1 MLRDVRSNV
10 TDGLLGFATATGDG
24 LHIKIGVSPSVT
36 EKPITILGS
45 MGAST
50 IKSKLGLSPL
60 ADAVMDAV
68 QGGAARVFCIPVA
81 ASTAGTIGE
90 VTKTG
95 DGGGSVTVQGSPN
108 NAYALTVR
116 FTAQGGLNTAAF
128 VYSIDGDNFSDE
140 ITVPVTGSYEIE
152 GTGLT
157 IKFTEASSPD
167 QKPSSFLV
175 RDTYTI
181 KTTAPSMTNGD
192 VLGAIEKIKSF
203 SEEFEF
209 VHIVG
214 ESTVELWEA
223 VSEAQKELMTV
234 CHKPCFFL
242 MEAAYPADEADGDL
256 SDWAL
261 KMEADRK
268 RIKNSDIQVCA
279 AWGRLVR
286 LDGTTQIVN
295 LAGLASGR
303 YAMTKVSVSIG
314 KTKDEDA
321 LGFPKTKLL
330 ELVPIGY
337 DSTVIELLDVAG
349 YMTFREY
356 DGLDDIFVYHT
367 KMMCKD
373 GSDFRYGIYKDYYSD
388 LSDMEFGEMFSA
400 GISDAVRAFKTS
412 GSGMAQAI
420 QNLGASA
427 TTAQVPLEEQLSVL
441 GMLQATMG
449 GAEAGTKYKAFLRS
463 ATKGGEALGLKFTDA
478 NNQLLSMPEIL
489 DILRGKFGE
498 TMDAAEKM
506 ELQKAFGDTEA
517 VALIDLMYN
526 KVGDL
531 QDNIVNM
538 YGSLGKGVSVT
549 EQMASAIQETEPE
562 RFERLKQRIHN
573 VTESIGNSL
582 LPTVNDLMSKGEG
595 VLTKVGSWI
604 EKNQE
609 LVKVI
614 MLIVLAVGGF
624 LAVGGTLI
632 ALISGVGLVV
642 TKTVGAFK
650 ILKGGF
656 ALARGAL
663 TPLISSVWSFTAAL
677 LANPVTW
684 VVIGIV
690 ALIAALVLLYNKC
703 EWFRNAVNSVINFFK
718 ETLTAVGLVAKSVFK
733 GIGNVIGSVMDAAK
747 ATVSEK
753 LSNIKTAYEEHGG
766 GISGVAAAA
775 MEAVK
780 GWYTAGYTFIDNL
793 TGGKLSEIRGK
804 FSTAMSNIVQG
815 ISQKFT
821 DARTAFSNGLNN
833 IKNAASGAVTWFF
846 ESGKRIVSTF
856 ANGIKSAFSSAVEA
870 VKGGLQKIRNLLPF
884 SDAKEGPLSTL
895 TLSGQ
900 RTMTTY
906 AHGLTLAGDAP
917 AAAMNKS
924 LQQVQGALDRE
935 PEKKIDLG
943 GGKKDKDESSDEGGS
958 GKGKQVII
966 HKLLVPVDL
975 KKIKDLQQLLALLQE
990 VEDYAAANEDG
1001 EPGDDED
1008 AAPAPA

>member
-95 DGGGSVTVQGSPN
+95 DGGGSVAVQGSPN

-175 RDTYTI
+175 RDTYTL

-192 VLGAIEKIKSF
+192 
-203 SEEFEF
+203 
-209 VHIVG
+209 
-214 ESTVELWEA
+214 ELWEA

-261 KMEADRK
+261 QMEADRK

-367 KMMCKD
+367 KMMCKN
-373 GSDFRYGIYKDYYSD
+373 GSDFRYAEDVRVKNKIIRETRKKALQFKNDDID
-388 LSDMEFGEMFSA
+388 LEDIQGELDARAKF
-400 GISDAVRAFKTS
+400 IS
-412 GSGMAQAI
+412 
-420 QNLGASA
+420 
-427 TTAQVPLEEQLSVL
+427 VPLDRMVEDKEISSYETTVDESCYDTFLEDETMSVIIRYLSRGYIREVVIDI
-441 GMLQATMG
+441 G
-449 GAEAGTKYKAFLRS
+449 RS
-463 ATKGGEALGLKFTDA
+463 A
-478 NNQLLSMPEIL
+478 LS
-489 DILRGKFGE
+489 
-498 TMDAAEKM
+498 
-506 ELQKAFGDTEA
+506 
-517 VALIDLMYN
+517 
-526 KVGDL
+526 
-531 QDNIVNM
+531 
-538 YGSLGKGVSVT
+538 
-549 EQMASAIQETEPE
+549 
-562 RFERLKQRIHN
+562 
-573 VTESIGNSL
+573 
-582 LPTVNDLMSKGEG
+582 
-595 VLTKVGSWI
+595 
-604 EKNQE
+604 
-609 LVKVI
+609 
-614 MLIVLAVGGF
+614 
-624 LAVGGTLI
+624 
-632 ALISGVGLVV
+632 
-642 TKTVGAFK
+642 
-650 ILKGGF
+650 
-656 ALARGAL
+656 
-663 TPLISSVWSFTAAL
+663 
-677 LANPVTW
+677 
-684 VVIGIV
+684 
-690 ALIAALVLLYNKC
+690 
-703 EWFRNAVNSVINFFK
+703 
-718 ETLTAVGLVAKSVFK
+718 
-733 GIGNVIGSVMDAAK
+733 
-747 ATVSEK
+747 
-753 LSNIKTAYEEHGG
+753 SN
-766 GISGVAAAA
+766 
-775 MEAVK
+775 
-780 GWYTAGYTFIDNL
+780 
-793 TGGKLSEIRGK
+793 
-804 FSTAMSNIVQG
+804 
-815 ISQKFT
+815 
-821 DARTAFSNGLNN
+821 
-833 IKNAASGAVTWFF
+833 
-846 ESGKRIVSTF
+846 
-856 ANGIKSAFSSAVEA
+856 
-870 VKGGLQKIRNLLPF
+870 
-884 SDAKEGPLSTL
+884 
-895 TLSGQ
+895 
-900 RTMTTY
+900 
-906 AHGLTLAGDAP
+906 
-917 AAAMNKS
+917 
-924 LQQVQGALDRE
+924 
-935 PEKKIDLG
+935 
-943 GGKKDKDESSDEGGS
+943 
-958 GKGKQVII
+958 
-966 HKLLVPVDL
+966 
-975 KKIKDLQQLLALLQE
+975 
-990 VEDYAAANEDG
+990 
-1001 EPGDDED
+1001 
-1008 AAPAPA
+1008 

>member
-1 MLRDVRSNV
+1 MSKAERRRTRVSSTIDKLPDDIRDVRSNV

-157 IKFTEASSPD
+157 IKFAEASSPD

-175 RDTYTI
+175 RDTYTL

-373 GSDFRYGIYKDYYSD
+373 GSDFRYAEDVRVKNKIIRETRKKALQFKNDDID
-388 LSDMEFGEMFSA
+388 LEDIQGELDARAKFISVPLDRMVEDKEISSYETTVDESCYDTFLEDETMSVIIRYQATLGQQETIELTREKWLSLTNGQHQLRIEAVDGNFATSVRVFSFSKKETVIKFELVA
-400 GISDAVRAFKTS
+400 PEETDAAATKVLVTPTWKIEGAVAKVEACNNGFDAVPTWEDITAMVQINRVYNFTNKTKTASKWGVNIRFTITKNEGFEGEVSIS
-412 GSGMAQAI
+412 GF
-420 QNLGASA
+420 
-427 TTAQVPLEEQLSVL
+427 
-441 GMLQATMG
+441 G
-449 GAEAGTKYKAFLRS
+449 GA
-463 ATKGGEALGLKFTDA
+463 
-478 NNQLLSMPEIL
+478 
-489 DILRGKFGE
+489 
-498 TMDAAEKM
+498 
-506 ELQKAFGDTEA
+506 
-517 VALIDLMYN
+517 
-526 KVGDL
+526 
-531 QDNIVNM
+531 
-538 YGSLGKGVSVT
+538 
-549 EQMASAIQETEPE
+549 
-562 RFERLKQRIHN
+562 
-573 VTESIGNSL
+573 
-582 LPTVNDLMSKGEG
+582 
-595 VLTKVGSWI
+595 
-604 EKNQE
+604 
-609 LVKVI
+609 
-614 MLIVLAVGGF
+614 
-624 LAVGGTLI
+624 
-632 ALISGVGLVV
+632 
-642 TKTVGAFK
+642 
-650 ILKGGF
+650 
-656 ALARGAL
+656 
-663 TPLISSVWSFTAAL
+663 
-677 LANPVTW
+677 
-684 VVIGIV
+684 
-690 ALIAALVLLYNKC
+690 
-703 EWFRNAVNSVINFFK
+703 
-718 ETLTAVGLVAKSVFK
+718 
-733 GIGNVIGSVMDAAK
+733 
-747 ATVSEK
+747 
-753 LSNIKTAYEEHGG
+753 YE
-766 GISGVAAAA
+766 
-775 MEAVK
+775 
-780 GWYTAGYTFIDNL
+780 
-793 TGGKLSEIRGK
+793 
-804 FSTAMSNIVQG
+804 
-815 ISQKFT
+815 
-821 DARTAFSNGLNN
+821 
-833 IKNAASGAVTWFF
+833 
-846 ESGKRIVSTF
+846 
-856 ANGIKSAFSSAVEA
+856 
-870 VKGGLQKIRNLLPF
+870 
-884 SDAKEGPLSTL
+884 
-895 TLSGQ
+895 
-900 RTMTTY
+900 
-906 AHGLTLAGDAP
+906 
-917 AAAMNKS
+917 
-924 LQQVQGALDRE
+924 
-935 PEKKIDLG
+935 
-943 GGKKDKDESSDEGGS
+943 
-958 GKGKQVII
+958 
-966 HKLLVPVDL
+966 
-975 KKIKDLQQLLALLQE
+975 
-990 VEDYAAANEDG
+990 
-1001 EPGDDED
+1001 
-1008 AAPAPA
+1008 

>member
-175 RDTYTI
+175 RDTYTL

-373 GSDFRYGIYKDYYSD
+373 GSDFRY
-388 LSDMEFGEMFSA
+388 E
-400 GISDAVRAFKTS
+400 DAVGWS
-412 GSGMAQAI
+412 AI
-420 QNLGASA
+420 
-427 TTAQVPLEEQLSVL
+427 
-441 GMLQATMG
+441 
-449 GAEAGTKYKAFLRS
+449 EAGYKTALRGS
-463 ATKGGEALGLKFTDA
+463 RKFT
-478 NNQLLSMPEIL
+478 
-489 DILRGKFGE
+489 R
-498 TMDAAEKM
+498 
-506 ELQKAFGDTEA
+506 EA
-517 VALIDLMYN
+517 VLYDLYSE
-526 KVGDL
+526 
-531 QDNIVNM
+531 VNN
-538 YGSLGKGVSVT
+538 V
-549 EQMASAIQETEPE
+549 
-562 RFERLKQRIHN
+562 RLWR
-573 VTESIGNSL
+573 
-582 LPTVNDLMSKGEG
+582 
-595 VLTKVGSWI
+595 
-604 EKNQE
+604 
-609 LVKVI
+609 
-614 MLIVLAVGGF
+614 
-624 LAVGGTLI
+624 
-632 ALISGVGLVV
+632 
-642 TKTVGAFK
+642 
-650 ILKGGF
+650 
-656 ALARGAL
+656 
-663 TPLISSVWSFTAAL
+663 
-677 LANPVTW
+677 
-684 VVIGIV
+684 
-690 ALIAALVLLYNKC
+690 
-703 EWFRNAVNSVINFFK
+703 
-718 ETLTAVGLVAKSVFK
+718 
-733 GIGNVIGSVMDAAK
+733 
-747 ATVSEK
+747 
-753 LSNIKTAYEEHGG
+753 
-766 GISGVAAAA
+766 
-775 MEAVK
+775 
-780 GWYTAGYTFIDNL
+780 
-793 TGGKLSEIRGK
+793 
-804 FSTAMSNIVQG
+804 
-815 ISQKFT
+815 
-821 DARTAFSNGLNN
+821 
-833 IKNAASGAVTWFF
+833 
-846 ESGKRIVSTF
+846 
-856 ANGIKSAFSSAVEA
+856 
-870 VKGGLQKIRNLLPF
+870 
-884 SDAKEGPLSTL
+884 
-895 TLSGQ
+895 
-900 RTMTTY
+900 
-906 AHGLTLAGDAP
+906 
-917 AAAMNKS
+917 
-924 LQQVQGALDRE
+924 
-935 PEKKIDLG
+935 
-943 GGKKDKDESSDEGGS
+943 
-958 GKGKQVII
+958 
-966 HKLLVPVDL
+966 DL
-975 KKIKDLQQLLALLQE
+975 KKIEKTRQAGVSEYTPGKYRHRIIVEPKERSLHIPPLRDKIVQLVIHQELQTLFRPVFVNRSFACMYGKGPIRAAFNVQHDMRVARMKWGDEATVIKIDVRKFFYSIDRSVLKQIIAKRFKKLKKKYPEKYEDFLRFYRLLCKVIDSSPEGERGIPLGNVSSQDFANIYLNELDQFCIRFLGATLYTRYMDDVVVIAPNKEIAREWLAKIKVFLQERLHLETNQKTKIFYVRQGVNAYGFKIKATHLLLRTESKRREKRRIKRMMEKLQEGTITKAAIVQSVNSWLGFARWACAYNLAKKIFAPYRFIKTEGELPYGAISRNRQARRILQQRRGAGKTHKA
-990 VEDYAAANEDG
+990 VA
-1001 EPGDDED
+1001 
-1008 AAPAPA
+1008 